1 MPTDFTNIIFDKIID
16 NLSTLINGEFNVP
29 VYYNEHKG
37 NQSFLVTPESDSLV
51 TKLSTGAQREYTV
64 LISYELKSGGEYT
77 KNNLKQVSN
86 TMERLK
92 KLIYNNSSYS
102 NGSEW
107 FDANIT
113 DIEYL
118 RDEDDSSLLRGVGTF
133 NCQNI
138 EVF

>member
-1 MPTDFTNIIFDKIID
+1 MPTDFKNIIFDEIIE
-16 NLSTLINGEFNVP
+16 NVATIINSEFNVP

-37 NQSFLVTPESDSLV
+37 NQSFLITPESDNLV
-51 TKLSTGAQREYTV
+51 TRLSTGAQREYI
-64 LISYELKSGGEYT
+64 LSISFELKSGGEYT
-77 KNNLKQVSN
+77 KNNLKQVSH

-92 KLIYNNSSYS
+92 KLVYNNSSYS

-113 DIEYL
+113 SIEYL
-118 RDEDDSSLLRGVGTF
+118 RDDDEPNILRGIATF
-133 NCQNI
+133 NCQNT